1 MMRSRGRRDD
11 VVTVPEV
18 SRVLSG
24 FAQLDKRAS
33 AANLHVNLNTGLGSE
48 SRQSLEPCGGGAG
61 SKTPA
66 GACARRCVAG
76 TSKGSSVEATVTVT
90 VTRTVTVT
98 VIQSNPLIRW

>member
-48 SRQSLEPCGGGAG
+48 SRQ
-61 SKTPA
+61 
-66 GACARRCVAG
+66 R
-76 TSKGSSVEATVTVT
+76 
-90 VTRTVTVT
+90 
-98 VIQSNPLIRW
+98 